1 MIVDSPVRKTLC
13 KKFWF
18 SMQDSIGLPI
28 IDPGGHPKPLGPR
41 ARLGEGHIQ
50 GAFAVELYRVP
61 KQRTRGRIGPEAIKE
76 YGIKKM
82 SVCYVYFNVFARHER
97 NVRFS
102 SPSFP

>member
-1 MIVDSPVRKTLC
+1 MQ
-13 KKFWF
+13 KFWF

-61 KQRTRGRIGPEAIKE
+61 KQRTFFEEELDPKQLKNLAS
-76 YGIKKM
+76 KKM
-82 SVCYVYFNVFARHER
+82 SEFYVYFNVFATHE
-97 NVRFS
+97 
-102 SPSFP
+102 